1 MLTVVFWLMVDCDL
15 SVAME
20 ACKPVPQDKYCDLQL
35 NDTDPGDTMMTAL
48 RDAMEWPSWNTL
60 WTKRYPA
67 LENITWFPG
76 STVNNTISYNSKLA
90 LHLPTRRPS
99 QARHVV
105 HTKSSLARKPML
117 K

>member
-1 MLTVVFWLMVDCDL
+1 MVDCDI

-20 ACKPVPQDKYCDLQL
+20 ACKPVPQDKFCDLQL
-35 NDTDPGDTMMTAL
+35 NDTDPGDTMMAAL

-67 LENITWFPG
+67 LGNITWFPG

-90 LHLPTRRPS
+90 LYLPPRRP
-99 QARHVV
+99 
-105 HTKSSLARKPML
+105 
-117 K
+117 